1 MTPFAQR
8 FLERANTHGPLC
20 LGIDP
25 TAELLKLWGLPDEP
39 AGLDKMCEIIVAAAA
54 GSLAIVKPQIA
65 YFERFGSDGIRILE
79 SLIRQFH
86 QQDALVLVDAKRGDI
101 GSTAEAYAQALLGE
115 GSALEADAITVHAY
129 LGFGS
134 LLPVLEHARAVAAGV
149 FVVVRSSNPE
159 GQVLQNAIVDGGRTV
174 ADYLADEITT
184 FNTNERELGPVGAVI
199 GATLANNDVRPTL
212 ERLQRSLILAPGI
225 GHQGAT
231 YEDVLERFG
240 EHSLRAIPTASR
252 SILSHGPKIE
262 TLRLEIEKQ
271 SKLARILMRPRTT

>member
-8 FLERANTHGPLC
+8 FLERAKTRGPLC

-25 TAELLKLWGLPDEP
+25 TAQLLKLWGLADD
-39 AGLDKMCEIIVAAAA
+39 AGGLDKMCETIVAAAA
-54 GSLAIVKPQIA
+54 DRLAIVKPQIA
-65 YFERFGSDGIRILE
+65 YFERFGSSGIRILE

-86 QQDALVLVDAKRGDI
+86 QQDTLVLVDAKRGDI
-101 GSTAEAYAQALLGE
+101 GSTAEAYAQAYLGE
-115 GSALEADAITVHAY
+115 RSALGADAITVHPY

-134 LLPVLEHARAVAAGV
+134 LTPLLEHARAVAAGV

-159 GQVLQNAIVDGGRTV
+159 GRLLQNAVVDGGRTV
-174 ADYLADEITT
+174 ADYLADEITA
-184 FNTNERELGPVGAVI
+184 FNTSEEQIGLAGAVI
-199 GATLANNDVRPTL
+199 GATLSDDVRPTL
-212 ERLQRSLILAPGI
+212 KRLERSLILAPGI

-231 YEDVLERFG
+231 YEDILERFG

-271 SKLARILMRPRTT
+271 SELARILGQYHLR

>member
-8 FLERANTHGPLC
+8 FLERAKTRGPLC

-25 TAELLKLWGLPDEP
+25 TPDLLKQWGLTDD
-39 AGLDKMCEIIVAAAA
+39 AGGLDKMCEIIAAAA
-54 GSLAIVKPQIA
+54 ADRLAIVKPQIA
-65 YFERFGSDGIRILE
+65 YFERFGSHGIRILE

-86 QQDALVLVDAKRGDI
+86 QQDTLVLVDAKRGDI

-115 GSALEADAITVHAY
+115 GSALGADAITVHPY

-134 LLPVLEHARAVAAGV
+134 LMPLLQHARAVAAGV

-159 GQVLQNAIVDGGRTV
+159 GRLLQNAVVDDGRTV
-174 ADYLADEITT
+174 ADYLADAITA
-184 FNTNERELGPVGAVI
+184 FNTDERDVGLVGAVI
-199 GATLANNDVRPTL
+199 GATLTSDVRPTL
-212 ERLQRSLILAPGI
+212 KRLERSLILAPGI

-231 YEDVLERFG
+231 YKDVLERFG
-240 EHSLRAIPTASR
+240 EHSLRALPAASR

-271 SKLARILMRPRTT
+271 SDLARILLSGP